1 MSMNRRKTKK
11 ISAGGIEIGGGAPV
25 SIQSMTNT
33 DTRNVKATADQIN
46 ALAEAG
52 CDIVRMAVFD
62 EDCVR
67 AIKDIKKQVKVPLVA
82 DIHFDYRLAIGAI
95 ENGIDKLRI
104 NPGNIGSA
112 DRVRAVAQ
120 CAKAHGV
127 PIRVGVNAGSLDKNI
142 MAKFGRTAEAMAES
156 ALLHAGM
163 LEAEGFNDIVLSV
176 KCSDV
181 TMMCEAYR
189 LLAEKTDYPMHLGV
203 TEAGS
208 GEMAVVKSSIGI
220 GSLLMEGIGD
230 TIRVSITGDPLQ
242 EAFVAKD
249 ILTVLGLKD
258 GVQIISCPTCGRNC
272 VPIAPIA
279 EEIKRRTAGIDK
291 RLKIAIMGCVVNGPG
306 EAADADIGMAAGK
319 DSGVIFIKGQRVKTV
334 PADNIINELMTE
346 IDKMI

>member
-1 MSMNRRKTKK
+1 MKRRNTKK
-11 ISAGGIEIGGGAPV
+11 ITVGGIEIGGGAPV

-33 DTRNVKATADQIN
+33 DTRNIEATAAQIN

-52 CDIVRMAVFD
+52 CDIVRLAVFD
-62 EDCVR
+62 EECVC
-67 AIKDIKKQVKVPLVA
+67 ALKEIKKRVNVPLVA

-112 DRVRAVAQ
+112 DRVHAVAQ
-120 CAKAHGV
+120 CAKSHGV
-127 PIRVGVNAGSLDKNI
+127 PIRVGVNAGSLDKDI
-142 MAKFGRTAEAMAES
+142 MAKFGRTAQAMAES

-163 LEAEGFNDIVLSV
+163 LEAEGFDDIVLSV

-181 TMMCEAYR
+181 SMMCEAYR
-189 LLAEKTDYPMHLGV
+189 LLADRTDYPMHLGV
-203 TEAGS
+203 TEAG
-208 GEMAVVKSSIGI
+208 GGNMAVVKSSIGI
-220 GSLLMEGIGD
+220 GSLLLDGIGN
-230 TIRVSITGDPLQ
+230 TIRVSMTGDPVQ

-258 GVQIISCPTCGRNC
+258 GVQIISCPTCGRNR

-279 EEIKRRTAGIDK
+279 EEIKKRTASLNK
-291 RLKIAIMGCVVNGPG
+291 KLKIAIMGCVVNGPG
-306 EAADADIGMAAGK
+306 EASDADIGMAAGK

-334 PADNIINELMTE
+334 PADRIVDELITE

>member
-1 MSMNRRKTKK
+1 MRRITKK
-11 ISAGGIEIGGGAPV
+11 VNVGGVEIGGGAPI

-33 DTRNVKATADQIN
+33 DTRDIEATARQIN

-52 CDIVRMAVFD
+52 CDVVRLAVFD
-62 EDCVR
+62 EDCVK
-67 AIKDIKKQVKVPLVA
+67 ALKGIKKLVRVPLVA

-127 PIRVGVNAGSLDKNI
+127 PIRVGVNAGSLDKDM
-142 MAKFGRTAEAMAES
+142 MAKYGRTAEAMAES

-163 LEAEGFNDIVLSV
+163 LEAEGFDNIVLSV

-181 TMMCEAYR
+181 KMMCEAYR
-189 LLAEKTDYPMHLGV
+189 LLADRTGYPMHLGV

-208 GEMAVVKSSIGI
+208 GEMAIVKSSIGI

-230 TIRVSITGDPLQ
+230 TIRVSMTGDPVQ
-242 EAFVAKD
+242 EAYVAKD
-249 ILTVLGLKD
+249 ILTVLDLKD

-272 VPIAPIA
+272 VPIAPIV
-279 EEIKRRTAGIDK
+279 EEIKKRTANIEK
-291 RLKIAIMGCVVNGPG
+291 KLKIAIMGCVVNGPG
-306 EAADADIGMAAGK
+306 EASDADIGMAAGR
-319 DSGVIFIKGQRVKTV
+319 DSGVIFIKGERVKTV
-334 PADNIINELMTE
+334 PADMIIEELMAE
-346 IDKMI
+346 INKMT